1 MKNLIL
7 FVLTLLSL
15 GSSAQIKRT
24 IHVATAGTLS
34 NFISENEKYQIEE
47 LTLTGKLNGTD
58 FLYIRDMAGVNA
70 YINDD
75 GDLYPGHKTTNGKL
89 NTLNLSQA
97 DIVSGGS
104 FYEHSGETGERYE
117 RLNFGIYYTN
127 DNCVSKYLFSDTRIK
142 SIILPNSVTSIEPEA
157 FFNCSNL
164 SSIIIESGNSYYD
177 SRNDCNAII
186 EKSTNTLIV
195 GCKNTIIPNGVT
207 SIGKNAFYNC
217 SGLTS
222 INIPNSVKS
231 IDSRAFAVCSD
242 LTSITIPNSVTSIGD
257 ESFQSCTSLASIT
270 IPNSVINIGVMAFHF
285 CTSLASITFPNSVI
299 NIGYRA
305 FMGTI
310 WEKNQPKGLVYAGK
324 VAYAYFGE
332 MPANT
337 NIIIKEGTLGI
348 ASGAF
353 SGCICLTSV
362 TIPNSVTSIG
372 NSAFYNCSGLT
383 SINIPNSVTSI
394 GSSAFSGFS
403 SLTAITIPSGVTSI
417 DVSSFY
423 SCSSLTSIKVES
435 DNQKYDSR
443 NNCDAII
450 ETSSNA
456 LIIGCKNTTIPNGV
470 TSIGGSAFSNCSGL
484 TSVTIPN
491 SVTSIGNGAFYGCS
505 GLTSITIGNSV
516 TSIGVSTF
524 SGCSGLTSVTIP
536 NSVTTIGAQAFF
548 ECSGLTSIT
557 IGNSVTSIGV
567 SAFSGCSGLTSVTIP
582 NSVESIGWSAFSDC
596 ISLTIVVSKIENP
609 FDIHNAFYSYPNEI
623 YATATLFVP
632 AGKKSAYEAKG
643 GWNSFTNIKEIIDG
657 DMNLDE
663 KVNKDD
669 LDALVAHIM
678 GEKPEGFYEELADL
692 NGDDDV
698 DAADV
703 VTLVDIL
710 NNGGLNTDSQFD
722 FDNVDGSL
730 VVSSLIC
737 TLNNKRNEAIQLTK
751 CELYCKGN
759 LVSYKNFSYSSVTA
773 GGSKECSFNNLTKH
787 AADTTDFIVC
797 WHYTVNGE
805 AFVYRCPLTD

>member
-257 ESFQSCTSLASIT
+257 
-270 IPNSVINIGVMAFHF
+270 
-285 CTSLASITFPNSVI
+285 
-299 NIGYRA
+299 RA

-394 GSSAFSGFS
+394 GNSAFYNCSGLTSINIPNSVTSIGSSAFSGCS

-470 TSIGGSAFSNCSGL
+470 TSIGGSAFSN
-484 TSVTIPN
+484 
-491 SVTSIGNGAFYGCS
+491 
-505 GLTSITIGNSV
+505 
-516 TSIGVSTF
+516 
-524 SGCSGLTSVTIP
+524 
-536 NSVTTIGAQAFF
+536 
-548 ECSGLTSIT
+548 
-557 IGNSVTSIGV
+557 
-567 SAFSGCSGLTSVTIP
+567 CSGLTSVTIP

>member
-242 LTSITIPNSVTSIGD
+242 LTSITIPDGVTETGD
-257 ESFQSCTSLASIT
+257 RVLQSC
-270 IPNSVINIGVMAFHF
+270 
-285 CTSLASITFPNSVI
+285 
-299 NIGYRA
+299 RA
-305 FMGTI
+305 
-310 WEKNQPKGLVYAGK
+310 
-324 VAYAYFGE
+324 
-332 MPANT
+332 
-337 NIIIKEGTLGI
+337 
-348 ASGAF
+348 
-353 SGCICLTSV
+353 
-362 TIPNSVTSIG
+362 
-372 NSAFYNCSGLT
+372 
-383 SINIPNSVTSI
+383 
-394 GSSAFSGFS
+394 
-403 SLTAITIPSGVTSI
+403 
-417 DVSSFY
+417 
-423 SCSSLTSIKVES
+423 
-435 DNQKYDSR
+435 
-443 NNCDAII
+443 
-450 ETSSNA
+450 
-456 LIIGCKNTTIPNGV
+456 
-470 TSIGGSAFSNCSGL
+470 
-484 TSVTIPN
+484 
-491 SVTSIGNGAFYGCS
+491 
-505 GLTSITIGNSV
+505 LTSITIGNGMTYIPDCWAEFCDNLQEVTIGKKV
-516 TSIGVSTF
+516 TSIGWRAFPAFNLKDVTCYAKNAPSWNGLSLAIFLPVLVQRTARLRASTRF
-524 SGCSGLTSVTIP
+524 V
-536 NSVTTIGAQAFF
+536 
-548 ECSGLTSIT
+548 
-557 IGNSVTSIGV
+557 
-567 SAFSGCSGLTSVTIP
+567 
-582 NSVESIGWSAFSDC
+582 
-596 ISLTIVVSKIENP
+596 
-609 FDIHNAFYSYPNEI
+609 YSMI
-623 YATATLFVP
+623 YEP
-632 AGKKSAYEAKG
+632 
-643 GWNSFTNIKEIIDG
+643 
-657 DMNLDE
+657 
-663 KVNKDD
+663 
-669 LDALVAHIM
+669 
-678 GEKPEGFYEELADL
+678 
-692 NGDDDV
+692 
-698 DAADV
+698 
-703 VTLVDIL
+703 
-710 NNGGLNTDSQFD
+710 Q
-722 FDNVDGSL
+722 
-730 VVSSLIC
+730 SLILMIS
-737 TLNNKRNEAIQLTK
+737 TT
-751 CELYCKGN
+751 
-759 LVSYKNFSYSSVTA
+759 SSR
-773 GGSKECSFNNLTKH
+773 F
-787 AADTTDFIVC
+787 
-797 WHYTVNGE
+797 
-805 AFVYRCPLTD
+805 

>member
-270 IPNSVINIGVMAFHF
+270 
-285 CTSLASITFPNSVI
+285 FPNSVI

-394 GSSAFSGFS
+394 GSSAFSGCS

-491 SVTSIGNGAFYGCS
+491 SVTSIGNGAFY
-505 GLTSITIGNSV
+505 
-516 TSIGVSTF
+516 
-524 SGCSGLTSVTIP
+524 
-536 NSVTTIGAQAFF
+536 
-548 ECSGLTSIT
+548 
-557 IGNSVTSIGV
+557 
-567 SAFSGCSGLTSVTIP
+567 GCSGLTSVTIP

>member
-257 ESFQSCTSLASIT
+257 
-270 IPNSVINIGVMAFHF
+270 
-285 CTSLASITFPNSVI
+285 
-299 NIGYRA
+299 RA

-394 GSSAFSGFS
+394 GSSAFSGCS

-470 TSIGGSAFSNCSGL
+470 TSIGGSAFSN
-484 TSVTIPN
+484 
-491 SVTSIGNGAFYGCS
+491 
-505 GLTSITIGNSV
+505 
-516 TSIGVSTF
+516 
-524 SGCSGLTSVTIP
+524 
-536 NSVTTIGAQAFF
+536 
-548 ECSGLTSIT
+548 
-557 IGNSVTSIGV
+557 
-567 SAFSGCSGLTSVTIP
+567 CSGLTSVTIP